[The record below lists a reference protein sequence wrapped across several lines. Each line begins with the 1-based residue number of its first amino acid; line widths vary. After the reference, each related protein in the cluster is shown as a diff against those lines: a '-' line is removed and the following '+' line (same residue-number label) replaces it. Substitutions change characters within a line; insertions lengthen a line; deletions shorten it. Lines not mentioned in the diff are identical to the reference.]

1 MKTGWVQPNEIT
13 TKSWAPAKA
22 QINKTNARYS
32 GKPHIL
38 DENPYLIQ
46 LLNERLFSFNS
57 RMVFSE
63 S

>member
-1 MKTGWVQPNEIT
+1 MKTGWLQPNEIT

-38 DENPYLIQ
+38 DENPYLIH
-46 LLNERLFSFNS
+46 LFKRTSL
-57 RMVFSE
+57 
-63 S
+63 